1 MQQIESE
8 MNILLASFEVSPF
21 AKTGGLADVTQAL
34 SLEWNKLGHNTITI
48 LPKHRG
54 INIKNFGFEKTYLT
68 LNVPMGY
75 ATEFATIWK
84 GKFPNSNADVYLIEH
99 EAYYNREGIY
109 GDPESYFDNDKR
121 FLFFSR
127 AVFEAAKALEF
138 KADIISSHDHHTAYT
153 MAFLKSYYK
162 HEPLFKETA
171 GVYTIH
177 NLAYQGKFD
186 PWRVMDF
193 SGFGMKEFYP
203 GSWFEQDGGTN
214 FMKTGIMFAD
224 KITTVSPNYAQEIR
238 DPYYSE
244 GLHGILNQR
253 GADLIGVLNGVFYDV
268 WDPSTDNK
276 IKKNY
281 SAETINLK
289 NENKYSF
296 LEGQGLTQND
306 NLDIPLIGMVTRLTE
321 QKGIDIIRDKLDA
334 MLSEKKFRFA
344 LLGSGHQHYVEF
356 FNYLKW
362 KYPKLALVNIGYD
375 EWYAH
380 NLIAASDFI
389 LVPSRFEPCGLTQM
403 YGLKYGTIPIV
414 RATGGLADT
423 VTEYEPSSKNGNG
436 FVFQNYNTEDFEYA
450 VNRAIS
456 IYYNNTHIK
465 KVRLNAMA
473 EDNSSVK
480 QANEYINVFNWALDK
495 IGAK

>member
-1 MQQIESE
+1 

-34 SLEWNKLGHNTITI
+34 SMEWSKLGHNVITI
-48 LPKHRG
+48 LPKLRG
-54 INIKNFGFEKTYLT
+54 INISHFGFEKTFLT

-75 ATEFATIWK
+75 STEFATLWK
-84 GKFPNSNADVYLIEH
+84 GKFPGSDADVYLIEH
-99 EAYYNREGIY
+99 EEYYNRDGIY
-109 GDPESYFDNDKR
+109 GNPESYFDNDKR
-121 FLFFSR
+121 FIFFSR
-127 AVFEAAKALEF
+127 AIFEAAKALEF
-138 KADIISSHDHHTAYT
+138 TPDIISAHDYHTAYT
-153 MAFLKSYYK
+153 MAFLKSYYR
-162 HEPLFKETA
+162 HEERFSKTA
-171 GVYTIH
+171 GVFTIH

-203 GSWFEQDGGTN
+203 GSWFEQDGGIN
-214 FMKTGIMFAD
+214 CMKTGIMFAD
-224 KITTVSPNYAQEIR
+224 KITTVSPNYAMEIR

-244 GLHGILNQR
+244 GLHGVLNQR
-253 GADLIGVLNGVFYDV
+253 GGDLIGVLNGVFYDD
-268 WDPSTDNK
+268 WNPETDKNLT
-276 IKKNY
+276 INY
-281 SAETINLK
+281 SQDNLK
-289 NENKYSF
+289 NKKANKQLF
-296 LEGQGLTQND
+296 LENQGLKSSD
-306 NLDIPLIGMVTRLTE
+306 NFDLPLIGMVTRLTE

-334 MLSEKKFRFA
+334 MLYEKKFRFA
-344 LLGSGHQHYVEF
+344 LLGSGQHHYVEY

-362 KYPKLALVNIGYD
+362 KYPKHALINIGYD

-414 RATGGLADT
+414 RNTGGLADT
-423 VTEYEPSSKNGNG
+423 VSEYIPESKKGNG
-436 FVFQNYNTEDFEYA
+436 FVFHNYNSDDFEFA

-456 IYYNNTHIK
+456 IYYEHQHWDNLRH
-465 KVRLNAMA
+465 NAMN

-480 QANEYINVFNWALDK
+480 QAKEYIKVFSWALDK
-495 IGAK
+495 IGVKA